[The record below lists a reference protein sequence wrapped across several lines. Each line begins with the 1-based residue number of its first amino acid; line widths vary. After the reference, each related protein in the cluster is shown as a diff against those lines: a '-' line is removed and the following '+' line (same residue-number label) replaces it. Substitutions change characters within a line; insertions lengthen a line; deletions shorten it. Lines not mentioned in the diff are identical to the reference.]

1 MITDSSGALY
11 HAWLAS
17 AALPPETVQAL
28 LDASG
33 TPEQVFRAVT
43 EGRIGRRP
51 KGPERR
57 SGTEGSQETE
67 DEETNATA
75 DVRLP
80 AAGLQALRQNAAEE
94 RLKKTEETLQRHGI
108 RAFTTADPEY
118 PEELLEMPDPP
129 AMLFYQGDLRCLRGR
144 KLAMVGSRAASYDGQ
159 RAAGKIARELSRNGI
174 EIVSGMAGGIDSASH
189 SGCLEG
195 GSPTIAVTGCG
206 LDRVYPAVNTR
217 LRDRILENGGLLLS
231 EYAPGERPE
240 GWHFPFRNRII
251 TGLARALIV
260 MEAKIRSGTM
270 TSVRHALDQGKDVF
284 VYPGDPA
291 SPNYEGNHHLLREG
305 AIYFTTAG
313 NILEDLGWLD
323 NPGIIRQN
331 SECSG
336 GATESSSPEEA
347 AVIKALTP
355 GKLSFEQ
362 ITEKSGLAPAA
373 LMSTLTML
381 QIRGKVEAL
390 PGKIYRLV

>member
-1 MITDSSGALY
+1 MANLPGEDICL
-11 HAWLAS
+11 AWLA
-17 AALPPETVQAL
+17 AASVKADCLQDIMSTYHTV
-28 LDASG
+28 LDA
-33 TPEQVFRAVT
+33 F
-43 EGRIGRRP
+43 
-51 KGPERR
+51 
-57 SGTEGSQETE
+57 
-67 DEETNATA
+67 
-75 DVRLP
+75 
-80 AAGLQALRQNAAEE
+80 LRQDEYLLKLLTDHNLNH
-94 RLKKTEETLQRHGI
+94 LKKNADDLYFSKAGALFKRWGI
-108 RAFTTADPEY
+108 RTMKAGDPDF
-118 PEELLEMPDPP
+118 PDILTRINDPVSI
-129 AMLFYQGDLRCLRGR
+129 LFYLGNPACLQERVLG
-144 KLAMVGSRAASYDGQ
+144 MFGSRAASYTG
-159 RAAGKIARELSRNGI
+159 RKAARGIARGLSSRGVCI
-174 EIVSGMAGGIDSASH
+174 ASGFAYGIDTEAH
-189 SGCLEG
+189 TGCIEG

-291 SPNYEGNHHLLREG
+291 SPNYEGNHQLLREG

-362 ITEKSGLAPAA
+362 IAEKSGLAPAA